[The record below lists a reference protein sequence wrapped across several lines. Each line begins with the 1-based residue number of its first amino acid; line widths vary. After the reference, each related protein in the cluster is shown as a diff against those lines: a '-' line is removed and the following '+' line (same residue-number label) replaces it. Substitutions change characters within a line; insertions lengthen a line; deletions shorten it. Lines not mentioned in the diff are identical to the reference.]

1 MSANLADIITSHV
14 DAYCRVGYPSL
25 AGLSEDEFRTAAA
38 PCVALAAT
46 LDANPAPASAGHLPV
61 VLVVTRALIGD
72 EARVPL
78 LRLPGSDRPGVLDRN
93 HSSDARAGLSH
104 YLPRP
109 ALAAPDSPFY
119 LLVGVER
126 GDEYRDVAPKD
137 ALPTI
142 AARGRTPLTIDE
154 GISVATVAPELL
166 AKNHCFMLAGSTRG
180 DKRVPALWIA
190 DKAPKLGWCFEG
202 VPHSWLGV
210 ASAAARV
217 AAARPSLLRVEDV
230 HYEDEG

>member
-1 MSANLADIITSHV
+1 MSAQPSNLIASQV

-25 AGLSEDEFRTAAA
+25 AGLTDTQFRELAA
-38 PCVALAAT
+38 PLVSRASAL
-46 LDANPAPASAGHLPV
+46 PAQPTPASAGHLPV
-61 VLVVTRALIGD
+61 VLVVTRALIDD

-78 LRLPGSDRPGVLDRN
+78 LRLTSSDRPGVLDRN
-93 HSSDARAGLSH
+93 HASDARAGLSH

-109 ALAAPDSPFY
+109 ELAVPDAPLY
-119 LLVGVER
+119 LLVGFER
-126 GDEYRDVAPKD
+126 GDEYRDVAPKV
-137 ALPTI
+137 ALPEI

-166 AKNHCFMLAGSTRG
+166 EKNHCFMLAGSTRG
-180 DKRVPALWIA
+180 DKRVPALWVA

-210 ASAAARV
+210 ASAT
-217 AAARPSLLRVEDV
+217 SRVE
-230 HYEDEG
+230 